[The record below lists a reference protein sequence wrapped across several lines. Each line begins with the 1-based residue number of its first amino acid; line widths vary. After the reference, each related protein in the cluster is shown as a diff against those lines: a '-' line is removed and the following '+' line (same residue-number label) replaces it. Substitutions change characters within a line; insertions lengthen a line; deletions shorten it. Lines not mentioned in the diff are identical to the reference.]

1 MPWYIKLKSKEHTV
15 SVIYMERGRY
25 FSTET
30 FLRLNENLVSI
41 YELRKGLIFPNDE
54 GKLPTKKVR

>member
-1 MPWYIKLKSKEHTV
+1 
-15 SVIYMERGRY
+15 MERGRY